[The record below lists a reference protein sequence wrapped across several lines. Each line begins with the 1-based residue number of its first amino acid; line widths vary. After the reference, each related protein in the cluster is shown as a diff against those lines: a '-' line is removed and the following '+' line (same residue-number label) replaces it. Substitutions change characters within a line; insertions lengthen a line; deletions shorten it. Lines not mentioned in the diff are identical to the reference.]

1 MMFDDFYL
9 DSDEAQLMSAIY
21 KHYVEVNKGANSGR
35 RSTLIYPSQLQKLV
49 PNFSPSK
56 IRRVCISLQ
65 DDGLLDLTFGSNQ
78 LSEIDLT
85 GTTIRAFEN

>member
-9 DSDEAQLMSAIY
+9 DPDEAQIMNAIY
-21 KHYVEVNKGANSGR
+21 KNYVEVNKDANAR
-35 RSTLIYPSQLQKLV
+35 RTSTRIDPNQLQKLV

-56 IRRVCISLQ
+56 IRKVCISLQ

-85 GTTIRAFEN
+85 STAIRAFEN

>member
-1 MMFDDFYL
+1 MFDEFYL
-9 DSDEAQLMSAIY
+9 DADETQLMNAIY
-21 KHYVEVNKGANSGR
+21 KNYVEVNKGANTRKHGTQLDS
-35 RSTLIYPSQLQKLV
+35 IQLQKLV

-85 GTTIRAFEN
+85 GTTIRTFEN

>member
-1 MMFDDFYL
+1 MFDDFYL
-9 DSDEAQLMSAIY
+9 DPDEVQLMNAIY
-21 KHYVEVNKGANSGR
+21 KNYVEVNRDTNAR
-35 RSTLIYPSQLQKLV
+35 RTSTRINPNQLQKLV
-49 PNFSPSK
+49 PNFSPNK